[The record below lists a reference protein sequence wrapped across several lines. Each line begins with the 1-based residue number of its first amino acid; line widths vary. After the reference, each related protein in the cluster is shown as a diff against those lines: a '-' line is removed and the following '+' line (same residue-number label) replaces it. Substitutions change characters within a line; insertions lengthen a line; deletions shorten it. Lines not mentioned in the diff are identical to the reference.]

1 MQRSRVASPPSVD
14 GTGLLVR
21 QKGGGRISEIQA
33 QGGFEDGL
41 VAFDGEQAESVL
53 GMDHLHKVGMG
64 MQRIGGIHARSVW
77 QTRQDFF
84 GNGNLVGFRDFHVP
98 AARFPGSHE
107 YKREAQCGA
116 GRWTVP
122 APLTALPSR
131 ATASSSRRG
140 RLLNT
145 QAASTTS
152 IACASKRGR
161 R

>member
-14 GTGLLVR
+14 GTGLSVR

-84 GNGNLVGFRDFHVP
+84 GNGNLVGFLDFHARGSQGFLALMSTKGKP
-98 AARFPGSHE
+98 SAALV
-107 YKREAQCGA
+107 A
-116 GRWTVP
+116 GRCLHP
-122 APLTALPSR
+122 
-131 ATASSSRRG
+131 
-140 RLLNT
+140 
-145 QAASTTS
+145 
-152 IACASKRGR
+152 
-161 R
+161 